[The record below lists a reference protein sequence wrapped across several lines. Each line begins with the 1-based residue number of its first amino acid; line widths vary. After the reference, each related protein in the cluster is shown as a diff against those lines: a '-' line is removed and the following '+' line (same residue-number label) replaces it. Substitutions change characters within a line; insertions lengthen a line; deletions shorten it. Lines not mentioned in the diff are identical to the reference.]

1 MVVALVAFA
10 GVGATAAPARAGVT
24 IVFQHGT
31 SPPATMSLDGNKIRV
46 ESPEREARTT
56 SVIIDATAKKMTVL
70 DDRAKTFTEINEDD
84 VKRVRG
90 QVTAMRG
97 QLQQQMATM
106 PPEQRQRMQEMLD
119 KMAAPGAAADK
130 PVKHTFKFESLG
142 QKKTIN
148 GMSCQMYKVLRD
160 GKAHEEDCISPWSAG
175 LLKKDDV
182 EGLRKFGEEMVSSM
196 GMTDGHARQAFDG
209 IDQYP
214 GVPISRV
221 VLNDDGTRGD
231 EDQVKSITRGSIPAA
246 RFAVPAGYTKKDLS
260 SMGPGKHGPPS
271 P

>member
-1 MVVALVAFA
+1 MMAAVAVSA
-10 GVGATAAPARAGVT
+10 GLAAAAAPARAGVT

-31 SPPATMSLDGNKIRV
+31 SPPMTMAVDGDKIHV
-46 ESPEREARTT
+46 NSPDREAKTT
-56 SVIIDATAKKMTVL
+56 SVIIDAAAKKMTVL
-70 DDRAKTFTEINEDD
+70 DDRAKTYTEITEAD
-84 VKRVRG
+84 VKRIRG
-90 QVTAMRG
+90 QAAAMRG
-97 QLQQQMATM
+97 QLEQRMAAM
-106 PPEQRQRMQEMLD
+106 PPEQRQQMQAMLD
-119 KMAAPGAAADK
+119 KMAGAGAEPAK

-142 QKKTIN
+142 QKKTVN

-182 EGLRKFGEEMVSSM
+182 EGLRKFGEEMVSNM

-221 VLNDDGTRGD
+221 ALNDDGSRGD
-231 EDQVKSITRGSIPAA
+231 EDQVKSITRGSIPAS

-260 SMGPGKHGPPS
+260 ALAGGGMHQP
-271 P
+271 